1 MPNSLG
7 LSIAFLFFLLV
18 PGIAALKM
26 GHRSSVQLDDL
37 SRIDKLSF
45 AVMAGGIS
53 LLTTLYL
60 LNSDCWNQNVAYVV
74 THLFSIDVSN
84 WGNQGAWCSGG
95 SAITIQTLESLPLFV
110 IGGLVGFQTAL
121 SGVAGYVL
129 GWLWNQY
136 SDGPV
141 RRQKDIEQPW
151 EHASRK
157 TTREKDTAT
166 VITTSNEEIEGTIHR
181 IGAPSKDYDVLLK
194 GPKKVYRDEITDE
207 KKDTRRLGV
216 FSYHHY
222 RDISRIHF
230 PDMAEKEDKQAFPKE
245 LEEDRGLLDRLKFW
259 SSNGTK
265 HSDSHDQIG
274 LVDRLKFWSSD
285 EEENESEN

>member
-1 MPNSLG
+1 MPSSLG

-26 GHRSSVQLDDL
+26 GHRSSAQLDNFA
-37 SRIDKLSF
+37 RIDKLSF
-45 AVMAGGIS
+45 AVMAGGTA
-53 LLTTLYL
+53 LLITLYV
-60 LNSDCWNQNVAYVV
+60 LNFDCWNQNIAYAS

-84 WGNQGAWCSGG
+84 WGAQGAWCSGG
-95 SAITIQTLESLPLFV
+95 AITIQTLESLPLFV
-110 IGGLVGFQTAL
+110 IGSLVAFQTVL
-121 SGVAGYVL
+121 SGFSGYVI
-129 GWLWNQY
+129 GWLWNKH

-166 VITTSNEEIEGTIHR
+166 VITTSGEEIRGTIHR

-194 GPKKVYRDEITDE
+194 GPKKVYRDEISDE
-207 KKDTRRLGV
+207 EKDTRRLGV

-222 RDISRIHF
+222 RDISQIHF
-230 PDMAEKEDKQAFPKE
+230 PDMAEKEDEQAFPEE
-245 LEEDRGLLDRLKFW
+245 LEEDR
-259 SSNGTK
+259 
-265 HSDSHDQIG
+265 G
-274 LVDRLKFWSSD
+274 LVDRLKFWSSSGSVHSGSQDQTGIVDRLKFWSSDD
-285 EEENESEN
+285 EENSESEG

>member
-7 LSIAFLFFLLV
+7 LSIAFLFFLLI

-26 GHRSSVQLDDL
+26 GHRSSAQLDDL

-60 LNSDCWNQNVAYVV
+60 LNFDCWNQNIMYTL
-74 THLFSIDVSN
+74 THPFSIDVSN
-84 WGNQGAWCSGG
+84 WENQSAWCSGG
-95 SAITIQTLESLPLFV
+95 SAIKIQTLESLPLFV
-110 IGGLVGFQTAL
+110 MGGMVGFQTLL
-121 SGVAGYVL
+121 SGIAGYLL
-129 GWLWNQY
+129 GLSWNRY

-157 TTREKDTAT
+157 TTREKDMAT
-166 VITTSNEEIEGTIHR
+166 VITTSGEEIEGTVHR

-194 GPKKVYRDEITDE
+194 GPKKVYRDEINDE

-222 RDISRIHF
+222 RDISQIHF

-245 LEEDRGLLDRLKFW
+245 LEQDR
-259 SSNGTK
+259 
-265 HSDSHDQIG
+265 DS
-274 LVDRLKFWSSD
+274 VDRFKSIPDDD
-285 EEENESEN
+285 ETEGDDTEGNGNNMECESENQE